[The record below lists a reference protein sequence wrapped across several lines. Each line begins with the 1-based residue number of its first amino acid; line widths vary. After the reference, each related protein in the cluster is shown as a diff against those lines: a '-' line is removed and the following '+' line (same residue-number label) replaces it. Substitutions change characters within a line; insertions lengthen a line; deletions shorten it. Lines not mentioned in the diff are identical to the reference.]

1 MVEKKERKGSQHS
14 RGAGADVLAWR
25 GLRLA
30 QFAISTGVP
39 APDILDHYLIQRVY
53 TPLIMIAHNTGKTK
67 FTFTSIHLSTTFNS
81 LLKEVTIITTINSSQ
96 DLSNAKCWYCTS
108 SRYVKD

>member
-1 MVEKKERKGSQHS
+1 MSDIPNRWLRRRKEKEVSTAG
-14 RGAGADVLAWR
+14 GAGADVLAWR

-39 APDILDHYLIQRVY
+39 APDILDHYFIQRVY

-81 LLKEVTIITTINSSQ
+81 LLKE
-96 DLSNAKCWYCTS
+96 
-108 SRYVKD
+108 